1 MRVWATQNLNYEHKY
16 AGVML
21 SKMRAIW
28 LEVTI
33 KGNLISVLSHN
44 DPNTK
49 TGVNMG
55 RGVQQKTHK
64 YIIFFFLLF
73 FFKKNT
79 NNSTITSLV
88 GSWVRAVPGGA

>member
-1 MRVWATQNLNYEHKY
+1 MKQLFLKKKIQQKPITTINKKYKHMRVWATQNLNYEHKY

-64 YIIFFFLLF
+64 YIIFFFIIIF
-73 FFKKNT
+73 
-79 NNSTITSLV
+79 
-88 GSWVRAVPGGA
+88 